1 MEKALTFV
9 NSGENYSWVQK
20 DVQPIGYLNNEDLSF
35 MTDEDVDEIFAEKV
49 EEIKVYNSSS
59 EQEIPEQFE
68 TTESEIY
75 ISVIPELVAYS
86 SVGQVTIAKEED
98 SYKVTIAGNGS
109 ILFQSVIYPN
119 VTKTINIIKN
129 EETV

>member
-1 MEKALTFV
+1 MK
-9 NSGENYSWVQK
+9 
-20 DVQPIGYLNNEDLSF
+20 
-35 MTDEDVDEIFAEKV
+35 
-49 EEIKVYNSSS
+49 
-59 EQEIPEQFE
+59 
-68 TTESEIY
+68 Y
-75 ISVIPELVAYS
+75 ILVAYS

-109 ILFQSVIYPN
+109 ILFQSVIYPD

>member
-1 MEKALTFV
+1 
-9 NSGENYSWVQK
+9 
-20 DVQPIGYLNNEDLSF
+20 

-75 ISVIPELVAYS
+75 ISVVPELVAYS

-109 ILFQSVIYPN
+109 ILFQSVIYPD